1 VSIRWYALALL
12 TAPLLFTAIPLAISF
27 LFPKFLPGIF
37 ATENKASLLAMGMA
51 AGLSTILEELGW
63 TGFAI
68 PTLRLRYSILT
79 TGLIV
84 GALWGA
90 WHLLVNFWS
99 SGTPS
104 GTLSLSQLLTSLFFS
119 VAILPAYRVLMVWVN
134 DRTQSLLL
142 AWLMH
147 VALTASNVILGPLVT
162 PGVTGPIW
170 SLVIAAALWVVV
182 AAVAAADRG
191 QFSRQPLQKQAA

>member
-1 VSIRWYALALL
+1 MLFLKGAYRAGCPGLHQESLDSDLL
-12 TAPLLFTAIPLAISF
+12 R
-27 LFPKFLPGIF
+27 
-37 ATENKASLLAMGMA
+37 
-51 AGLSTILEELGW
+51 LEELGW

-68 PTLRLRYSILT
+68 PKLRLRYGILT
-79 TGLIV
+79 TALIV

-104 GTLSLSQLLTSLFFS
+104 RTLSLSQMLTSLFFS
-119 VAILPAYRVLMVWVN
+119 FGILPAYRVLMVRVN
-134 DRTQSLLL
+134 DRTRSLLL

-147 VALTASNVILGPLVT
+147 AALTASNVILGPLVT

-170 SLVIAAALWVVV
+170 SLVMAAALWVVV
-182 AAVAAADRG
+182 AAVATANRG
-191 QFSRQPLQKQAA
+191 QPSRPPLP